1 MTKKRLFAWLATLTM
16 LFSCVFSLAACVSSE
31 PVLNYKKVEIEV
43 GQSVKLELI
52 NATDAV
58 TWSVEQPEVAAV
70 EDGVVTGIGAGQTL
84 VTATSG
90 NKTYQCTVKV
100 TGDIIADGAYPVLVF
115 EAKADSVY
123 AGYEF
128 QLQCGVYVDNKKKDA
143 VVAFASSNTT
153 VATVDENGYVKAL
166 AEGTT
171 TLTAK
176 ATYGGEVL
184 EESLVLNVVKD
195 ASYIV
200 ATNIVNDT
208 LILGENETFQPNV
221 ELFTNGNKVN
231 DAQYTWNS
239 SDEAV
244 VTTDG
249 GKLVGTN
256 AGTAVVTVQAGTAQ
270 KTVQVVV
277 LKTTV
282 VNWSQTDALSKI
294 AYGAYN
300 KTVSVHQ
307 GTIGGKTGAFL
318 RIDRDMSQMICGFT
332 WESNVLP
339 TPDALRELQA
349 YGYKDL
355 VIRIYCDSS
364 AGAGGSNHYTQNFD
378 ANSLTG
384 GSLWL
389 AKNAWNEVR
398 LSIDNVMK
406 YGYGLPADNPF
417 VKLWDTTAT
426 VYFDSIYFE
435 K

>member
-1 MTKKRLFAWLATLTM
+1 MTKNRLFAWLTTM
-16 LFSCVFSLAACVSSE
+16 AVLLSCVFSLTACVDSE
-31 PVLNYKKVEIEV
+31 PILNYKKVEIEV

-52 NATDAV
+52 NAADVV
-58 TWSVEQPEVAAV
+58 TWSVEQPEVATV
-70 EDGVVTGIGAGQTL
+70 TDGVVTGVGAGQTY
-84 VTATSG
+84 VTATCG

-100 TGDIIADGAYPVLVF
+100 TGDVIAVGTYPVLVF

-128 QLQCGVYVDNKKKDA
+128 QLQCGVYVGNKKQDA
-143 VVAFASSNTT
+143 TITFVSSDPA
-153 VATVDENGYVKAL
+153 VATVDENGYVIAL

-176 ATYGGEVL
+176 STYNGETLEQSTVL
-184 EESLVLNVVKD
+184 SVVKD

-200 ATNIVNDT
+200 ASNIVNDM
-208 LILGENETFQPNV
+208 LILGENEIFQPQV
-221 ELFTNGNKVN
+221 ELFTNGNKVS
-231 DAQYTWNS
+231 DVQYIWDS
-239 SDEAV
+239 SDETV
-244 VTTDG
+244 VKAHN
-249 GKLVGTN
+249 GKLVGSH
-256 AGTAVVTVQAGTAQ
+256 AGSAVVTVQAGTAQ

-282 VNWSQTDALSKI
+282 VDWSQTDALSKI
-294 AYGAYN
+294 AYSNHN
-300 KTVSVHQ
+300 KTVSIYK
-307 GTIGGKTGAFL
+307 GTIGGKTGSFL

-332 WESNVLP
+332 WGSDVLP
-339 TPDALRELQA
+339 AADALRELQS

-364 AGAGGSNHYTQNFD
+364 SGAGGSNHYSQNFD

-389 AKNAWNEVR
+389 AKNTWNEVR
-398 LSIDNVMK
+398 LPIENVIK

>member
-1 MTKKRLFAWLATLTM
+1 MKNNRVFAWLAALTV
-16 LFSCVFSLAACVSSE
+16 LFSCVFSLAACAGSE

-58 TWSVEQPEVAAV
+58 AWSVEHPEVATV
-70 EDGVVTGIGAGQTL
+70 VDGVVTGVGAGQTY
-84 VTATSG
+84 VTATCG
-90 NKTYQCTVKV
+90 NKSYQCAVKV
-100 TGDIIADGAYPVLVF
+100 TGDVIAVGTYPVLVF

-128 QLQCGVYVDNKKKDA
+128 QLQCGVYLDNKKQDA
-143 VVAFASSNTT
+143 VVTFASSNTT

-176 ATYGGEVL
+176 ATYADEVL
-184 EESLVLNVVKD
+184 EESLDLNVIKD

-200 ATNIVNDT
+200 ASNIVNDT
-208 LILGENETFQPNV
+208 LILGENETFLPDL
-221 ELFTNGNKVN
+221 ELFTNGNKVS
-231 DAQYTWNS
+231 DPQYTWNS

-244 VTTDG
+244 VTTEG
-249 GKLVGTN
+249 GKLVGSN

-282 VNWSQTDALSKI
+282 ANWSQTDALSKI

-307 GTIGGKTGAFL
+307 GTVGGKTGTFL
-318 RIDRDMSQMICGFT
+318 KIDRDTSQMICGFN
-332 WESNVLP
+332 WVSNALP
-339 TPDALRELQA
+339 TTDALKELQS

-355 VIRIYCDSS
+355 VIRVYCDSS
-364 AGAGGSNHYTQNFD
+364 TGAGGSNHYSQNFD
-378 ANSLTG
+378 TNSLTG
-384 GSLWL
+384 GSRWL
-389 AKNAWNEVR
+389 KKDAWSEVR

-406 YGYGLPADNPF
+406 YGYGLSVDNPF